1 MPLIPVIGRKQPKM
15 RLVIALLYTALSLGA
30 ITMVY
35 PFIVMIATS
44 FTSPVD
50 HDEFR
55 PVPSYLTDDG
65 WLFRKYIEA
74 KYNEEIPRFNATL
87 GNDVASFKDLAPP
100 RGVGAVGARRHVED
114 WLAFRATF
122 PMS

>member
-35 PFIVMIATS
+35 PFIVMVATS

-55 PVPSYLTDDG
+55 PVPAYFRDDG
-65 WLFRKYIEA
+65 WLFKKYVEA
-74 KYNEEIPRFNATL
+74 KYNEDVPRFNAAL
-87 GNDVASFKDLAPP
+87 SNDLATFKDLSPP
-100 RGVGAVGARRHVED
+100 PGGAA
-114 WLAFRATF
+114 A
-122 PMS
+122 